1 MSAGRADITGVEA
14 DAPQKVAFEIADF
27 LVRTETERVE
37 LFRRHLQATVR
48 KVSPLLLDLAILQGV
63 RLAGAVWAMRPP
75 QDWPWRPLDD
85 VPPGLVRR
93 LRLTHYQPNFSKGSV
108 ARRFERHFASPG
120 VVIRGVGD
128 PAGALAIRPIGKVL
142 GFSAE
147 VGACVLTAFTSTAQ
161 LRLPTPLPETLAMA
175 MPGCRLDR
183 IVDHAIIAGRDYTVR
198 RVILDTHDGLPVI
211 FFSARLVPMAFPWAH
226 AAGAAS

>member
-1 MSAGRADITGVEA
+1 MSAGRADLTGVEA
-14 DAPQKVAFEIADF
+14 DAPQQVAFEIADF

-37 LFRRHLQATVR
+37 LFHRHLQATVR
-48 KVSPLLLDLAILQGV
+48 NVSPLLLDLATLQGV
-63 RLAGAVWAMRPP
+63 RLAGAVGAMRPP

-85 VPPGLVRR
+85 VPPVRR
-93 LRLTHYQPNFSKGSV
+93 SRWSHYQPNFGKGSA

-128 PAGALAIRPIGKVL
+128 PAGALAIRPVGKVL

-147 VGACVLTAFTSTAQ
+147 VGACVLTAFASTAQ
-161 LRLPTPLPETLAMA
+161 LRLPAPLPETLAMA

-183 IVDHAIIAGRDYTVR
+183 IVDHAIITGRDYTVR
-198 RVILDTHDGLPVI
+198 RVIVDTHDGLPVI
-211 FFSARLVPMAFPWAH
+211 AFSARLVPMAFPWAR
-226 AAGAAS
+226 AAGAVS